1 MVDQEVDD
9 DAGDADVEPER
20 ESPSSDEAMLIET
33 PEPSAAKGD
42 EDQRDDDDSEDRVR
56 GEKGEVDGA
65 DPALAL
71 EVDNLVNAD
80 VVDHI
85 GDEEDAGDDEGGD
98 HEDFVDF
105 ALAAADGGVAGG
117 EENGAGTVESGV
129 ESGVGE
135 HG

>member
-1 MVDQEVDD
+1 
-9 DAGDADVEPER
+9 
-20 ESPSSDEAMLIET
+20 
-33 PEPSAAKGD
+33 
-42 EDQRDDDDSEDRVR
+42 VR
-56 GEKGEVDGA
+56 GEKGEVNGA

-85 GDEEDAGDDEGGD
+85 GDEENTGNDEGGD

-105 ALAAADGGVAGG
+105 ALAGADGGVAGG
-117 EENGAGTVESGV
+117 EENGAGAVESGV